1 MVFTNSP
8 LVSYVNLS
16 PNYNVR
22 TQSSIT
28 KITVHHT
35 AGKGTA
41 KHYVDG
47 FARKS
52 RGASANYCIGYEGEI
67 GMSVEEKNR
76 AWTSSSSWNDQRAVT
91 IEASNDVVGGNWHVS
106 DATVASIINLC
117 TDICQ
122 RNNIPQLVFDG
133 TKNGSYTWHCFYAS
147 TACPGPYL
155 KELTPYIV
163 QKVNEKIAGGGGVTP
178 VPTPSGNP
186 YPKPT
191 TTVKPGATGN
201 NVKWIQYQL
210 NLLSYGLVIDGSYG
224 QATTNSVAD
233 FQYKNNLPVSGN
245 CTVATINKLAAIQA
259 PSGFIYGGIDYSH
272 TFDPIYYGSRYADLA
287 AAFGTDQNALFNHY
301 IQNGIKE
308 MRQACATFNVQ
319 IYAANYEDLR
329 NAFGPLTSK
338 NAKKYVDHYNTNGYA
353 EGRIAI

>member
-1 MVFTNSP
+1 MAFTNSP

-22 TQSSIT
+22 TQSKIT

-35 AGKGTA
+35 AGIGTA
-41 KHYVDG
+41 KRWCGG
-47 FARKS
+47 FAKKS
-52 RGASANYCIGYEGEI
+52 RGASANYCIGYDGEI

-91 IEASNDVVGGNWHVS
+91 IEASNDSGAPNWHVS
-106 DATVASIINLC
+106 DATVASIINLSV
-117 TDICQ
+117 DICQ
-122 RNNIPQLVFDG
+122 RNQIPGLVFDG
-133 TKNGSYTWHCFYAS
+133 TKNGSYTWHCFYAA

-163 QKVNEKIAGGGGVTP
+163 QRVNEILAAG
-178 VPTPSGNP
+178 PTPQPGNP

-191 TTVKPGATGN
+191 SAVKSGSTGS

-210 NLLSYGLVIDGSYG
+210 NTFGYGLIVDGSYG
-224 QATTNSVAD
+224 PATTSSVKD
-233 FQYKNNLPVSGN
+233 FQGKNGLTVTGN
-245 CTVATINKLAAIQA
+245 CDMKTINALDGT
-259 PSGFIYGGIDYSH
+259 PTGSFVYGGIDYCH
-272 TFDPIYYGSRYADLA
+272 TFDPVYYGSKYPDLA
-287 AAFGTDQNALFNHY
+287 AAFGTDQAALFNHY
-301 IQNGIKE
+301 IQFGIKE

-319 IYAANYEDLR
+319 VYAATYEDLR

-338 NAKKYVDHYNTNGYA
+338 NAKKYVDHYNTNGYY

>member
-1 MVFTNSP
+1 MGFTNSP

-22 TQSSIT
+22 TQPKIT

-35 AGKGTA
+35 AGVGTA
-41 KHYVDG
+41 KRYCDG
-47 FARKS
+47 FAKKS
-52 RGASANYCIGYEGEI
+52 RGASANYCIGYDGEI

-106 DATVASIINLC
+106 DATVASIINLSV
-117 TDICQ
+117 DICQ
-122 RNNIPQLVFDG
+122 RNQIPNLYFDG
-133 TKNGSYTWHCFYAS
+133 TKNGSYTWHCFYAA

-155 KELTPYIV
+155 KEITPYIV
-163 QKVNEKIAGGGGVTP
+163 QRVNEILAGGPTPTP
-178 VPTPSGNP
+178 VPTGNP

-191 TTVKPGATGN
+191 STVKSGSTGS

-210 NLLSYGLVIDGSYG
+210 NTFGYGLVVDGSYG
-224 QATTNSVAD
+224 PATTNSVKD
-233 FQYKNNLPVSGN
+233 FQTKLGFSATGN
-245 CTVATINKLAAIQA
+245 CDMKTINALDSSIT
-259 PSGFIYGGIDYSH
+259 PGGSFVYNGIDYCH
-272 TFDPIYYGSRYADLA
+272 TFDPVYYGSKYADLA
-287 AAFGTDQNALFNHY
+287 AAFGTDQAKLFQHY
-301 IQNGIKE
+301 IQFGIKE

-319 IYAANYEDLR
+319 VYAANYEDLR
-329 NAFGPLTSK
+329 NAFGPLNSK
-338 NAKKYVDHYNTNGYA
+338 TAKKYVDHYNTNGYA